1 MRIAYLDCFSGIS
14 GDMLLG
20 ALVDAGVP
28 LDKLA
33 AVAESLNVGAR
44 LEARKV
50 MRGGLTGTKV
60 DVLTSDASTPTHE
73 HTHDHPHEH
82 DHPHQ
87 HDPLHASIAA
97 HDHPHEQD
105 HEHAH
110 TQEESQTHDHSH
122 EHAHEHG
129 EHHRSLSTILG
140 IIAAASLSDAVKQN
154 ATRAFQLLGE
164 AEAAIHSIPVERVHF
179 HEVGAVDT
187 IVDIV
192 CAAAGA
198 ELLAVDRWIASPLN
212 VGSGTVECAHG
223 TLPVPAP
230 ATLALIG
237 NAPVYSA
244 GPAMERVTP
253 TGAAI
258 LRMLNVEY
266 GTMPPMRPTSSGYGA
281 GGRDTPGQPNLLRL
295 IVGDEI
301 SIDSATHAAEELGT
315 EGGGG
320 LNPRTK
326 PTGSTAAL
334 APEHRASGS
343 SIESSH
349 VSAPS
354 TAPKE
359 EQGLESGVENI
370 AILETV
376 IDDSTPQ
383 LLAYVS
389 DLLLQ
394 SGAWDVYRI
403 PVHMKKGRTGV
414 QLTILSHP
422 DRLATLREI
431 LFRETTTIG
440 AHWRIESKVALH
452 REFAHVQTQWGNVH
466 IKIARN
472 AEGTVTNASPEY
484 EDCRR
489 IAEQH
494 SIPLKQVML
503 EAASLYTAKA
513 DVKELK

>member
-1 MRIAYLDCFSGIS
+1 MRIAYLDCFSGVS

-20 ALVDAGVP
+20 ALVDSGVP
-28 LDKLA
+28 LEKLA

-44 LEARKV
+44 LESRKV

-60 DVLTSDASTPTHE
+60 DVRCGEAVVTPEQAPPAHTHTHE
-73 HTHDHPHEH
+73 GDSKP
-82 DHPHQ
+82 
-87 HDPLHASIAA
+87 
-97 HDHPHEQD
+97 
-105 HEHAH
+105 HAH
-110 TQEESQTHDHSH
+110 
-122 EHAHEHG
+122 AP
-129 EHHRSLSTILG
+129 HRHLSSILK
-140 IIAAASLSDAVKQN
+140 IIATAPLSEPVKAR

-164 AEAAIHSIPVERVHF
+164 AEAAIHSIPIERVHF

-192 CAAAGA
+192 CTAAGA

-230 ATLALIG
+230 ATLALLAD
-237 NAPVYSA
+237 APIYAA

-258 LRMLNVEY
+258 LRMLDVQY
-266 GTMPPMRPTSSGYGA
+266 GPIPAMRPTSSGYGA

-295 IVGDEI
+295 IVG
-301 SIDSATHAAEELGT
+301 EET
-315 EGGGG
+315 S
-320 LNPRTK
+320 TD
-326 PTGSTAAL
+326 TAADSN
-334 APEHRASGS
+334 EGKS
-343 SIESSH
+343 
-349 VSAPS
+349 
-354 TAPKE
+354 
-359 EQGLESGVENI
+359 LETGVESI

-389 DLLLQ
+389 DLLIQ

-403 PVHMKKGRTGV
+403 PVQMKKGRTGV
-414 QLTILSHP
+414 QLTVLCHP
-422 DRLATLREI
+422 DRLAPLRDI

-440 AHWRIESKVALH
+440 AHWRIESKAALH
-452 REFAHVQTQWGNVH
+452 REFTEVSTQGGPVR
-466 IKIARN
+466 IKVARN
-472 AEGTVTNASPEY
+472 AAGAVTNASPEY

-489 IAEQH
+489 IAEKH
-494 SIPLKQVML
+494 AIPLKQVML
-503 EAASLYTAKA
+503 EAARLYAA
-513 DVKELK
+513 QSEVK